1 MSEEGTSP
9 VASEPKKLTPGKVR
23 FDCEEAIETTFE
35 EYGSRALFPGAP
47 DITWKTP
54 TVRLRR
60 DIGRITSRKD
70 IQHRPGLRMGLSLV
84 RQMQSIGDLLT
95 DDFKGDTDAV
105 GALAKQGG
113 SNGDV
118 DISVADFMYLLI
130 WRAWER
136 FGDAWQYPHPFNCMG
151 CDELISGAEID
162 LSQLTVYRPT
172 STDGTVTYRLRHPW
186 KRIADEV
193 VVEVVL
199 GRPKF
204 SYALVNCSKTEWD
217 EEDDWAIRVRE
228 VASAIISMK
237 IQDGDGE
244 REVTPKMIA
253 HQSLDKMREIDLM
266 ALSKFVG
273 DLRLAGG
280 TGRMMKYTHE
290 GECGGVSNLEL
301 NWKTD
306 FLESSGA

>member
-1 MSEEGTSP
+1 MSEEGGRLP
-9 VASEPKKLTPGKVR
+9 ASKPKKLARGKVR
-23 FDCEEAIETTFE
+23 FDCEEAVETTFE
-35 EYGSRALFPGAP
+35 EHGSRALFPGAP
-47 DITWKTP
+47 DILWKTP

-84 RQMQSIGDLLT
+84 RQMQSIGDLSP
-95 DDFKGDTDAV
+95 DDFKGDADAV

-113 SNGDV
+113 PTGDV
-118 DISVADFMYLLI
+118 DISVADFMYLLM

-136 FGDAWQYPHPFNCMG
+136 FGDAWQYPHPFNCAG
-151 CDELISGAEID
+151 CDDLISGAEID
-162 LSQLTVYRPT
+162 LAQLTVYRPT
-172 STDGTVTYRLRHPW
+172 STNGTVTYRLRHPW
-186 KRIADEV
+186 KRIAEEV
-193 VVEVVL
+193 VVEVTL

-228 VASAIISMK
+228 VASAILRITVKRGDEEHDEEAPK
-237 IQDGDGE
+237 I
-244 REVTPKMIA
+244 IA
-253 HQSLDKMREIDLM
+253 HQTLDSMREIDLM
-266 ALSKFVG
+266 ALSKFVS

-280 TGRMMKYTHE
+280 TGRMMKYTHVK
-290 GECGGVSNLEL
+290 CGGISHLQL

-306 FLESSGA
+306 FLESSGV